1 MVKKFLYSLLSALPL
16 FGAVAGISLLYAVI
30 HVMVSP
36 LMKPVDASIFSAV
49 RAPVVEEAF
58 KYFILWK
65 IFDSN
70 SKKINLLKIGFG
82 MGLAETTINLIV
94 VYKDMMIDLK
104 SLFVDFTIFELYLI
118 ISITLIFKFIF
129 AGVLHAFF
137 VFAGIKLSGERM
149 LPAFFISVFIHWA
162 ANVFILT

>member
-1 MVKKFLYSLLSALPL
+1 
-16 FGAVAGISLLYAVI
+16 
-30 HVMVSP
+30 
-36 LMKPVDASIFSAV
+36 MKPVDASIFSAV

-129 AGVLHAFF
+129 AGVLHAIF
-137 VFAGIKLSGERM
+137 VFAGIKLSSERM

-162 ANVFILT
+162 ANVIILT